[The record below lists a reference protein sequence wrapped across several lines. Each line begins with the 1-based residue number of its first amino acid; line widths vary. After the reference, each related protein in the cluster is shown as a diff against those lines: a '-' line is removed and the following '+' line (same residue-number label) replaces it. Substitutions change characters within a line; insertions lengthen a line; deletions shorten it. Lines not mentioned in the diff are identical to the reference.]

1 MADRQLQLIRANI
14 EPDTVYEVHM
24 IVEEQRNGKTYYM
37 LVDQHRHLVYATKLL
52 RYLIYSYGYEEDV
65 TTIEEISNE
74 NIFNYRFDKTPFCT
88 VTTNSKRRFSFYDT
102 VSEQD
107 LEITF

>member
-1 MADRQLQLIRANI
+1 MEGGRTQLIRANI

-52 RYLIYSYGYEEDV
+52 RYYISSYGYEEDV
-65 TTIEEISNE
+65 TTLEEISCIDAE
-74 NIFNYRFDKTPFCT
+74 CSCITDDTLSAFPSTP
-88 VTTNSKRRFSFYDT
+88 DT
-102 VSEQD
+102 A
-107 LEITF
+107 F